1 MIFPIWCMRRYS
13 IQYIK
18 MTNTEKIE
26 TILHHDSIEWNAMD
40 RDQILELLKEKHRF
54 FLEDMLSI
62 GNGNYLDQ
70 RIEDIK
76 VG

>member
-1 MIFPIWCMRRYS
+1 
-13 IQYIK
+13 

-26 TILHHDSIEWNAMD
+26 TILSHDSIEWNAMD
-40 RDQILELLKEKHRF
+40 RKQILELLTEKHRF

-70 RIEDIK
+70 RIEDILNGGLK
-76 VG
+76 